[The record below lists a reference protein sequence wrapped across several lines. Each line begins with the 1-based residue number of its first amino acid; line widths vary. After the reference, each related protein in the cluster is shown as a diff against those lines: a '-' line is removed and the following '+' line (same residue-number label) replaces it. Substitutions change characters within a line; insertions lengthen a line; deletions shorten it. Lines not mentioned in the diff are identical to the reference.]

1 MLDARD
7 DQTCEDI
14 AAACFR
20 RAGFFLQRAAR
31 TTRAS
36 RTLHPARSPQSKER
50 PTVDVRQRRRMQANT
65 NANSIMA
72 QLPHATAKG
81 AASRDA
87 NGKPIDPDPVV
98 FVVDDDDSF
107 RGALTNLL
115 RSVGMHVEAFASAQN
130 LLTTNW
136 PDAPACIVLDVRLK
150 ADSGLTV
157 QNDLARAGVELPIIF
172 MTGYGD
178 IPMTVQAMKAGAV
191 DFLTKPFRD
200 QDLLDAVTRAI
211 SNDRVRRESQK
222 SLTELKQRFQSLS
235 AREQQVMTMVA
246 KGLLNKQIAAE
257 LGLSEITVKV
267 HRGQAMKKMGAR
279 TLADLLHQAVVLKI
293 REERA

>member
-1 MLDARD
+1 MD
-7 DQTCEDI
+7 
-14 AAACFR
+14 
-20 RAGFFLQRAAR
+20 
-31 TTRAS
+31 
-36 RTLHPARSPQSKER
+36 
-50 PTVDVRQRRRMQANT
+50 
-65 NANSIMA
+65 
-72 QLPHATAKG
+72 QLPHESG
-81 AASRDA
+81 ND
-87 NGKPIDPDPVV
+87 GEPVV

-107 RGALTNLL
+107 RGALANLL
-115 RSVGMHVEAFASAQN
+115 RSVGMQVEAYACAQN
-130 LLTTNW
+130 LMTARW

-150 ADSGLTV
+150 ADSGLAV
-157 QNDLARAGVELPIIF
+157 QNELARAGVELPIIF

-211 SNDRVRRESQK
+211 NDDRTRREAQK
-222 SLTELKQRFQSLS
+222 SLSQLKRRFQTLS
-235 AREQQVMTMVA
+235 TREQQVMKMVA

-279 TLADLLHQAVVLKI
+279 TLADLLHQAVMLKI
-293 REERA
+293 REEHA

>member
-1 MLDARD
+1 
-7 DQTCEDI
+7 
-14 AAACFR
+14 
-20 RAGFFLQRAAR
+20 
-31 TTRAS
+31 
-36 RTLHPARSPQSKER
+36 
-50 PTVDVRQRRRMQANT
+50 
-65 NANSIMA
+65 MA
-72 QLPHATAKG
+72 QLPHASEKA
-81 AASRDA
+81 AASRDG
-87 NGKPIDPDPVV
+87 NSTPIDPDPVV

-107 RGALTNLL
+107 RGALANLL
-115 RSVGMHVEAFASAQN
+115 RSVGMHVEAFASAHS
-130 LLTTNW
+130 LLTANW

-211 SNDRVRRESQK
+211 SNDRARRESRK

-246 KGLLNKQIAAE
+246 KGLLNKQIAGE

-279 TLADLLHQAVVLKI
+279 TLADLLHQAVILKI
-293 REERA
+293 REEQA

>member
-1 MLDARD
+1 
-7 DQTCEDI
+7 
-14 AAACFR
+14 
-20 RAGFFLQRAAR
+20 
-31 TTRAS
+31 
-36 RTLHPARSPQSKER
+36 
-50 PTVDVRQRRRMQANT
+50 
-65 NANSIMA
+65 MA
-72 QLPHATAKG
+72 QLPYATAKAG
-81 AASRDA
+81 ASRDGSVTPA
-87 NGKPIDPDPVV
+87 DHDPVV

-115 RSVGMHVEAFASAQN
+115 RSVGMRVEAFASAQS

-172 MTGYGD
+172 MTGFGD

-211 SNDRVRRESQK
+211 SNDRARRESQR
-222 SLTELKQRFQSLS
+222 SLTELKVRFQSLS
-235 AREQQVMTMVA
+235 PREQQVMSLVA

-257 LGLSEITVKV
+257 LNLSEITVKV

-279 TLADLLHQAVVLKI
+279 TLADLLHQAVMLKI
-293 REERA
+293 REEQA

>member
-1 MLDARD
+1 
-7 DQTCEDI
+7 
-14 AAACFR
+14 
-20 RAGFFLQRAAR
+20 
-31 TTRAS
+31 
-36 RTLHPARSPQSKER
+36 
-50 PTVDVRQRRRMQANT
+50 MQ
-65 NANSIMA
+65 
-72 QLPHATAKG
+72 
-81 AASRDA
+81 
-87 NGKPIDPDPVV
+87 
-98 FVVDDDDSF
+98 
-107 RGALTNLL
+107 
-115 RSVGMHVEAFASAQN
+115 VEAFASAQT
-130 LLTTNW
+130 LLTTHW

-211 SNDRVRRESQK
+211 SNDRTRRESQK
-222 SLTELKQRFQSLS
+222 SLTALKQRFQSLS

-246 KGLLNKQIAAE
+246 KGLLNKQIAGE

-279 TLADLLHQAVVLKI
+279 TLADLLHQAVMLKI
-293 REERA
+293 REEQT